1 VLEWDFTCTYH
12 PESQDFLDIDEKWRI
27 QFSAKNHIVSFLK
40 FGIHGGNPDDLKKE
54 AVTAE
59 QDGCALN
66 LPKPLVKTGKECEAV
81 KFPLASDVKR
91 GESSEIVISF
101 VWEKFI
107 VVDRKDDYIYFLPK
121 ALSSKVD
128 EFHFKM
134 KHPYNCEPYIYLL
147 KHSWL
152 FNYTK
157 IQITQSNRSNYKIS
171 FIKQGA
177 NEFEFTIRGLS
188 AMDVILI
195 IFDKTNDPS

>member
-1 VLEWDFTCTYH
+1 MLEWDFTCTYH

-91 GESSEIVISF
+91 GESSEIVI
-101 VWEKFI
+101 
-107 VVDRKDDYIYFLPK
+107 
-121 ALSSKVD
+121 
-128 EFHFKM
+128 
-134 KHPYNCEPYIYLL
+134 
-147 KHSWL
+147 
-152 FNYTK
+152 
-157 IQITQSNRSNYKIS
+157 RSEERRVGK
-171 FIKQGA
+171 
-177 NEFEFTIRGLS
+177 EC
-188 AMDVILI
+188 M
-195 IFDKTNDPS
+195 